1 MIHLKNLTK
10 IFDKEYAVRNITFD
24 LPPGKCTALLGPNG
38 AGKTTTLKMIAGL
51 MHPTSGQVEL
61 SNGMRGDIR
70 QYIGYL
76 PQHPQF
82 HNWMT
87 GKEFLQ
93 YVARLSHIPHLES
106 KKLAERLLERVGIA
120 DAKNRKIS
128 SYSGGMKQRLGI
140 AQAMIHKPSVLLLD
154 EPVSALDPIGR
165 RDVLNLMEELK
176 QEATLLYSTHILSD
190 AEEASDEILL
200 MHKGSIVES
209 GSLQDVKERHQLDK
223 ITLRF
228 EGDMQSYQEKVEAF
242 PFVTHT
248 DIQKKKLHVY
258 VQNVHEARA
267 VLLDLVNKEKWPLLF
282 FEVGQTTLE
291 DLFMKVVNEHAM
303 ADHL

>member
-10 IFDKEYAVRNITFD
+10 TFGKENAVKNITFD
-24 LPPGKCTALLGPNG
+24 LSQGKCVALLGPNG

-51 MHPTSGQVEL
+51 MYPSSGQVEL
-61 SNGMRGDIR
+61 SSGGGDDIR
-70 QYIGYL
+70 KYIGYL

-87 GKEFLQ
+87 GKEFLH
-93 YVARLSHIPHLES
+93 YVARLSRISKLES
-106 KKLAERLLERVGIA
+106 IKLAEELVERVGIA

-200 MHKGSIVES
+200 MHKGEIVES
-209 GSLQDVKERHQLDK
+209 GSLQDVKERHQVDK
-223 ITLRF
+223 VTLRL
-228 EGDMQSYQEKVEAF
+228 EGNVQPFKEKLETL

-248 DIQKKKLHVY
+248 DVQKQKIHVY
-258 VQNVHEARA
+258 VQNVTEARD
-267 VLLDLVNKEKWPLLF
+267 VLLELVTKEQWPLLF

-303 ADHL
+303 DDHL

>member
-1 MIHLKNLTK
+1 MIQLKNLTK
-10 IFDKEYAVRNITFD
+10 TFDKQYAVKNITFD
-24 LPPGKCTALLGPNG
+24 LPSGKCVALLGPNG

-61 SNGMRGDIR
+61 ANGVKGDIR
-70 QYIGYL
+70 KYIGYL

-82 HNWMT
+82 HSWMT
-87 GKEFLQ
+87 GKEFLH
-93 YVARLSHIPHLES
+93 YVARLSHIPKQES
-106 KKLAERLLERVGIA
+106 QKLADQLLDRVGIA

-128 SYSGGMKQRLGI
+128 KYSGGMKQRLGI

-176 QEATLLYSTHILSD
+176 QETTLLYSTHILGD

-200 MHKGSIVES
+200 MHKGAIVES
-209 GSLQDVKERHQLDK
+209 GSLQDVKERHQVDK

-228 EGDMQSYQEKVEAF
+228 DGNIEAYKEKMEEF

-248 DIQKKKLHVY
+248 DIQKQKIHVY
-258 VQNVHEARA
+258 VRNVPEARD
-267 VLLDLVNKEKWPLLF
+267 VLLELVTKEQWPLLF

>member
-10 IFDKEYAVRNITFD
+10 KFDKEYAVKNITFD
-24 LPPGKCTALLGPNG
+24 LSQGKCVALLGPNG

-51 MHPTSGQVEL
+51 MHPTSGEVEL
-61 SNGMRGDIR
+61 SNGVSGDIR
-70 QYIGYL
+70 KYIGYL

-87 GKEFLQ
+87 GKEFLHF
-93 YVARLSHIPHLES
+93 VARLSNIPKLES
-106 KKLAERLLERVGIA
+106 QKRAEQLLDRVGIA
-120 DAKNRKIS
+120 DAKNRRIS

-165 RDVLNLMEELK
+165 RDVLNLMEDLK
-176 QEATLLYSTHILSD
+176 QEATLLYSTHILND

-209 GSLQDVKERHQLDK
+209 GSLQDVKERHQVDK

-228 EGDMQSYQEKVEAF
+228 EGNMELYKEIVEAF

-248 DIQKKKLHVY
+248 DIQKQKLHVY
-258 VQNVHEARA
+258 VQNIAEARD
-267 VLLDLVNKEKWPLLF
+267 VLLDLVHKEQWPLLF

>member
-1 MIHLKNLTK
+1 MKNLTK
-10 IFDKEYAVRNITFD
+10 TFGKENAVKNITFD
-24 LPPGKCTALLGPNG
+24 LSQGKCVALLGPNG

-51 MHPTSGQVEL
+51 MHPSSGQVEL
-61 SNGMRGDIR
+61 SSGGGDDIR
-70 QYIGYL
+70 KYIGYL

-93 YVARLSHIPHLES
+93 YVARLSRISKLES
-106 KKLAERLLERVGIA
+106 IKLAEELVERVGIA

-200 MHKGSIVES
+200 MHKGEIVES
-209 GSLQDVKERHQLDK
+209 GSLQDVKERHQVDK
-223 ITLRF
+223 VTLRL
-228 EGDMQSYQEKVEAF
+228 EGNVQPFKEKLETL

-248 DIQKKKLHVY
+248 DVQKQKIHVY
-258 VQNVHEARA
+258 VQNVTEARD
-267 VLLDLVNKEKWPLLF
+267 VLLELVTKEQWPLLF

-291 DLFMKVVNEHAM
+291 DLFMEVVNEHAM
-303 ADHL
+303 DDHL